1 MLLIAATIAA
11 SITLHNAPFHA
22 VIADPESCI
31 ARRDIH
37 RLTGTINVSSSGTG
51 GGASA
56 LSVHDDNGTLPDY
69 TLHIAAGKGVERK
82 ITAALNCKNVTALL
96 AEVLELLERSRSS
109 SSCKRATLWRS
120 SSKGP
125 TSPHRLL
132 LRRFRRRRQRA
143 APRARPTRARATPCR
158 RGAAPAQPAP
168 GASPRT
174 SCTASAST
182 TAKSQPGG
190 TAIGSVPPQ
199 KERCTVFTSTGHF
212 ARAMG
217 PIQ

>member
-1 MLLIAATIAA
+1 MPSRSTTIMVRCQTTRCTLLLERVLSAK
-11 SITLHNAPFHA
+11 SRLH
-22 VIADPESCI
+22 SI
-31 ARRDIH
+31 ARTRRQI
-37 RLTGTINVSSSGTG
+37 
-51 GGASA
+51 
-56 LSVHDDNGTLPDY
+56 
-69 TLHIAAGKGVERK
+69 
-82 ITAALNCKNVTALL
+82 L

-190 TAIGSVPPQ
+190 TAIGSVPEFVCVSDYVYSILQVPAISQ
-199 KERCTVFTSTGHF
+199 ERWARFNNEIILTELARSASTRLRNRRPRRLDRLWRIAQSVG
-212 ARAMG
+212 RCRLLRLG
-217 PIQ
+217 